1 MNDSEQ
7 AACQH
12 AISPP
17 FGHSNTQGRTG
28 HCCSPG
34 GLLAP
39 TWPRCSPK
47 TLPLFWQFRGL
58 NPVFP
63 FPPDTP
69 HWGTKRKRR
78 RCRRKATQ
86 AQLSLS
92 SKRKRLWERGR
103 RKRKKVI
110 CSATARGEADT
121 SCSMKQKRQT
131 ETKGWAFLCRLNQ
144 VCVQSNLPQ
153 AHTWTQKTHTYM
165 HSMHCINRPHTPWCV
180 KPFHLV
186 HLYVQYPSLCKQ
198 LWLCVFACKRSSES
212 GIKMRG
218 ACMH

>member
-92 SKRKRLWERGR
+92 SKRKRLWERER

-131 ETKGWAFLCRLNQ
+131 ETKGWAFLSLQIESGLCSVKPSAGTHMDSKDTHVHALYALYQ
-144 VCVQSNLPQ
+144 Q
-153 AHTWTQKTHTYM
+153 TTHTLM
-165 HSMHCINRPHTPWCV
+165 CKTFSSC
-180 KPFHLV
+180 
-186 HLYVQYPSLCKQ
+186 PSLCPVSITVQ
-198 LWLCVFACKRSSES
+198 ATLTVCV
-212 GIKMRG
+212 
-218 ACMH
+218 CM